1 MKKYFFLICLP
12 ALCLVA
18 CTNRETAAL
27 VKPLTTYGQLLQR
40 LDSLTEQVNDSVA
53 NKALSRLDSLEEA
66 VSAGDR
72 VMASALQQVSH
83 PLPAENEE
91 FLQQLSGM
99 MEQRQGL
106 IQKLYMRRDIFQ
118 QRQLAGIRYH
128 IEQTEIALSNM
139 KPFAYDGL
147 RAMQEETRLQHEQNK
162 AQYQALETGYEYK
175 SHQALIRLEKVRD
188 LQQQPD
194 SLVSF
199 LLEK

>member
-1 MKKYFFLICLP
+1 MKKYLFLICLP

-27 VKPLTTYGQLLQR
+27 VKPLTAYGQLLLR
-40 LDSLTEQVNDSVA
+40 LDSLSEQVNDSVA

-72 VMASALQQVSH
+72 AMASALQQVAH
-83 PLPAENEE
+83 PLPAENEA
-91 FLQQLSGM
+91 FLQQLSVV
-99 MEQRQGL
+99 MEQRQDL
-106 IQKLYMRRDIFQ
+106 VQKLYMRRDVFQ

-128 IEQTEIALSNM
+128 IDQTEKALSNL

-147 RAMQEETRLQHEQNK
+147 RTMQEETRLQHEQNK
-162 AQYQALETGYEYK
+162 VQYQALETGYEHK
-175 SHQALIRLEKVRD
+175 THQALIQLDRVRA